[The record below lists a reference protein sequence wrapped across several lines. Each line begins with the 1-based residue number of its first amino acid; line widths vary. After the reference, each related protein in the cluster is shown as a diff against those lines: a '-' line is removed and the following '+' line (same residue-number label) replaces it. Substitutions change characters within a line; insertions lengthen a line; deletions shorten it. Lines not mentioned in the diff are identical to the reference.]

1 MKICFIS
8 NLYPPYLIGGAE
20 KYVEEIARH
29 LSKEN
34 EVEIITTKPYD
45 GLNSLKPSVE
55 TQDKLKIYRFF
66 PINVYHT
73 YYAKKTNNLIKPFWH
88 LIDQW
93 NPHTYFVVKNILK
106 REMPDVVHTHNLGG
120 LSLSTFYAV
129 KSLDLPLVHTI
140 HDYSL
145 LCPNAMLLHSSGRI
159 CKHPKYPCKVYCCLK
174 RKFADYKPDM
184 VSAPSQF
191 VLDRHIK
198 ASFFEISK
206 TLKLPLGIELE
217 DTKINKDYETIDILY
232 VGQLAKHK
240 GIPILIEAFKKV
252 KNKNVRLCIIGK
264 GPNMEW
270 FEKLSEG
277 DERIKFYGFISE
289 SKLREHYEQAN
300 ITVVP
305 SIWYDNS
312 PMVIYESLM
321 NGTPVIGSRIG
332 GIPELIEEGY
342 NGFLFEPGNTE
353 QLKTI
358 LAGLS
363 EDSAKLEELSINAFN
378 SAKNYEVGRH
388 IKKLTEIYKGLI
400 R

>member
-8 NLYPPYLIGGAE
+8 NLYQPYLIGGAE
-20 KYVEEIARH
+20 KYVEEIAGH

-34 EVEIITTKPYD
+34 EVVIITTKPYD
-45 GLNSLKPSVE
+45 GLNSLKPSVG
-55 TQDKLKIYRFF
+55 TQDELKIYRFF

-93 NPHTYFVVKNILK
+93 NPHSYFVVKNILK

-145 LCPNAMLLHSSGRI
+145 LCPNAMLLHSSGRL
-159 CKHPKYPCKVYCCLK
+159 CKHPKYPCKVYCSLK
-174 RKFADYKPDM
+174 RKLADYKPDM

-198 ASFFEISK
+198 TRFFESSK
-206 TLKLPLGIELE
+206 TLKLPLGIELD

-240 GIPILIEAFKKV
+240 GISILI
-252 KNKNVRLCIIGK
+252 
-264 GPNMEW
+264 
-270 FEKLSEG
+270 
-277 DERIKFYGFISE
+277 
-289 SKLREHYEQAN
+289 
-300 ITVVP
+300 
-305 SIWYDNS
+305 
-312 PMVIYESLM
+312 
-321 NGTPVIGSRIG
+321 
-332 GIPELIEEGY
+332 
-342 NGFLFEPGNTE
+342 
-353 QLKTI
+353 
-358 LAGLS
+358 
-363 EDSAKLEELSINAFN
+363 
-378 SAKNYEVGRH
+378 
-388 IKKLTEIYKGLI
+388 
-400 R
+400 

>member
-8 NLYPPYLIGGAE
+8 NLYQPYLIGGAE
-20 KYVEEIARH
+20 KYVEEIAGH

-34 EVEIITTKPYD
+34 EVVIITTKPYD

-93 NPHTYFVVKNILK
+93 NPHSYFVVKNILK

-120 LSLSTFYAV
+120 LSLSTFYTV

-174 RKFADYKPDM
+174 RKFTDYKPDM

-198 ASFFEISK
+198 TRFFENSK
-206 TLKLPLGIELE
+206 TLKLPLGIELD

-252 KNKNVRLCIIGK
+252 KTKNVRLCIIGK

-312 PMVIYESLM
+312 PMVIYESFRR
-321 NGTPVIGSRIG
+321 GTPVIGSRIG

-378 SAKNYEVGRH
+378 SAKNYEIGRH

>member
-8 NLYPPYLIGGAE
+8 NLYQPYLIGGAE
-20 KYVEEIARH
+20 KYVEEIAGH

-34 EVEIITTKPYD
+34 EVVIITTKPYD
-45 GLNSLKPSVE
+45 GLNSLKPSVG
-55 TQDKLKIYRFF
+55 TQDELKIYRFF

-93 NPHTYFVVKNILK
+93 NPHSYFVVKNILK

-145 LCPNAMLLHSSGRI
+145 LCPNAMLLHSSGRL
-159 CKHPKYPCKVYCCLK
+159 CKHPKYPCKVYCSLK
-174 RKFADYKPDM
+174 RKLADYKPDM

-198 ASFFEISK
+198 TRFFESSK
-206 TLKLPLGIELE
+206 TLKLPLGIELD

-240 GIPILIEAFKKV
+240 GISILIEAFKKV

-312 PMVIYESLM
+312 PMVIYESFM
-321 NGTPVIGSRIG
+321 RGTPVIGSRIG
-332 GIPELIEEGY
+332 GIPELVEDGY

>member
-8 NLYPPYLIGGAE
+8 NLYQPYLIGGAE
-20 KYVEEIARH
+20 KYVEEIAGH

-34 EVEIITTKPYD
+34 EVVIITTKPYD

-55 TQDKLKIYRFF
+55 TQDELKIYRFF

-93 NPHTYFVVKNILK
+93 NPHSYFVVKNILK

-159 CKHPKYPCKVYCCLK
+159 CKHPKYPCKVYCRLK

-198 ASFFEISK
+198 TRFFESSK
-206 TLKLPLGIELE
+206 TLKLPLGIELD

-240 GIPILIEAFKKV
+240 GIPILIEAFKKIET
-252 KNKNVRLCIIGK
+252 KNVRLCIIGK

-312 PMVIYESLM
+312 PMVIYESFM
-321 NGTPVIGSRIG
+321 RGTPVIGSRIG
-332 GIPELIEEGY
+332 GIPELVEDGY

-388 IKKLTEIYKGLI
+388 IKKLTEIYKGLM

>member
-8 NLYPPYLIGGAE
+8 NLYQPYLIGGAE
-20 KYVEEIARH
+20 KYVEEIAGH

-34 EVEIITTKPYD
+34 EVVIITTKPYD

-55 TQDKLKIYRFF
+55 TQDELKIYRFF

-93 NPHTYFVVKNILK
+93 NPHSYFVVKNILK

-159 CKHPKYPCKVYCCLK
+159 CKHPKYPCKVYCSLK
-174 RKFADYKPDM
+174 RKLADYKPDM

-198 ASFFEISK
+198 TRFFESSK
-206 TLKLPLGIELE
+206 TLKLPLGIELD

-312 PMVIYESLM
+312 PMVIYESFM
-321 NGTPVIGSRIG
+321 RGTPVIGSRIG
-332 GIPELIEEGY
+332 GIPELVEDGY

-388 IKKLTEIYKGLI
+388 IKKLTEIYKGLM